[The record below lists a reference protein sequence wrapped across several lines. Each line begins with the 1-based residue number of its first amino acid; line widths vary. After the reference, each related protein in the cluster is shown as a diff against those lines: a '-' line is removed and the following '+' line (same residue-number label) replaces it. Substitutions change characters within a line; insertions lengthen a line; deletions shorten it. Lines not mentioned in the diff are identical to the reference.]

1 MHHKPSHQSVNF
13 LGEKQKTH
21 PKLQQKNSP
30 YSTSILRSKNS
41 TNSKETYPFCEASVH
56 PSDVAELMN
65 SPYYWVGEYH
75 LPGKQ
80 REWLTLN
87 LTMYIKVVSTAN
99 SASLYFTIAKM
110 ELFFFGQSATWAVFI
125 CKHLKRKTHAA
136 GQIHRGWKN
145 ERCSVVAELAG
156 HLRSVSNGHSGNIF

>member
-13 LGEKQKTH
+13 LGEKQKTQ

-80 REWLTLN
+80 REWLTLPCTSRSFPPPTA
-87 LTMYIKVVSTAN
+87 LRFTSPLLKWRVV
-99 SASLYFTIAKM
+99 
-110 ELFFFGQSATWAVFI
+110 FFGQSATWAVFI
-125 CKHLKRKTHAA
+125 FKHLKRKTHAA

-156 HLRSVSNGHSGNIF
+156 QFAGV